1 MGKQR
6 RRRAM
11 AVFAVTALPA
21 LGLPLMAQE
30 TKSQA
35 LNPVDRLQQR
45 LEKGEVRLTYAED
58 GHGYLRSL
66 LDALNIPVESQVMP
80 FTRSSFLAGQISPK
94 TPRTI
99 YFSDDVAVGVAPGGN
114 VVELIANDRAN
125 GPVFF
130 TFPTRRQDNPR
141 FTAEIARCTFC
152 HNRNDPPA
160 STWIV
165 ANIAAT
171 PSGQPHRRGDP
182 DFDFTDH
189 ATRFEDRWGGWYVTG
204 TTPAMRHRGNATAE
218 IGSPLPADGLTL
230 TDLSPRFDVKQ
241 VLMPSS
247 DIVALMTLEHQTG
260 FANRA
265 AVLNARYS
273 EDGARALAAYMSFR
287 DEVALP
293 GPVSGNSGFSVR
305 FAAAG
310 PRDAAGRSLREF
322 DLKTRLFR
330 RPLSYMIYSN
340 AFDGLTPEAKRVIWR
355 QLHEILR
362 QTPEGREA
370 IAIVVATKPDVP
382 AYWKQ

>member
-1 MGKQR
+1 MGKSL
-6 RRRAM
+6 RRRAI
-11 AVFAVTALPA
+11 AVFLLASV
-21 LGLPLMAQE
+21 LPLTAQE
-30 TKSQA
+30 A
-35 LNPVDRLQQR
+35 LNPVDRLQQG
-45 LEKGEVRLTYAED
+45 LEKGEVSLTWRDD

-66 LDALNIPVESQVMP
+66 LDALDIPVESQVMP

-99 YFSDDVAVGVAPGGN
+99 YFGDDVAVGVAQGGT

-130 TFPTRRQDNPR
+130 TFPARRQDKPR

-171 PSGQPHRRGDP
+171 DSGQPHRRGEP

-189 ATRFEDRWGGWYVTG
+189 ATPFENRWGGWYVSG
-204 TTPAMRHRGNATAE
+204 ATPAMRHRGNATAA
-218 IGSPLPADGLTL
+218 IGTDLPADGVTL
-230 TDLSPRFDVKQ
+230 ADLSSRFDVKQ
-241 VLMPSS
+241 VLEPTS

-260 FANRA
+260 FSNRA

-273 EDGARALAAYMSFR
+273 EAGAVALADYLSFR

-293 GPVSGNSGFSVR
+293 GPISGNAGFSKR
-305 FAAAG
+305 FAAMG

-322 DLKTRLFR
+322 DLQTRLFR

-340 AFDGLTPEAKRVIWR
+340 AFDGLSPEAKTVIWR
-355 QLHEILR
+355 RLHETLR
-362 QTPEGREA
+362 QTAPGREA
-370 IAIVVATKPDVP
+370 IAILAATKPDAP
-382 AYWKQ
+382 ADWKQ